1 MHSLRLALA
10 LAVSALG
17 LTPALAETQ
26 HDEQI
31 WVNATIFGG
40 IKDRLIYFAEAQ
52 PRFGS
57 GVSRLEML
65 LLRPAIGWK
74 ASQSVSLYQGYG
86 RVISPI
92 EGGRDR
98 KENRSFQQISWTIAT
113 SARHDL
119 SSRTRL
125 EQRWRNDGDD
135 MGLRLRE
142 MVRYEV
148 ATGHKGLALVG
159 SAEAFIALND
169 TDWGVR
175 SGFDQLRSFG
185 GVEIAVKGRSTIEIG
200 YMNQLI
206 NDPGGR
212 RRMNHIGA
220 LNIFIR

>member
-1 MHSLRLALA
+1 MRALLAFALA
-10 LAVSALG
+10 LLPVA
-17 LTPALAETQ
+17 PALAETR

-31 WVNATIFGG
+31 WVNATIFGT
-40 IKDRLIYFAEAQ
+40 IKDRLIFFAEAQ

-74 ASQSVSLYQGYG
+74 ASSTVSLYQGYG

-98 KENRSFQQISWTIAT
+98 KENRLFQQISWTIDT
-113 SARHDL
+113 SERHDL

-135 MGLRLRE
+135 MALRLRE
-142 MVRYEV
+142 MIRYEV
-148 ATGHKGLALVG
+148 ATGRKGLALVG
-159 SAEAFIALND
+159 SAEGFFALND

-175 SGFDQLRSFG
+175 SGFDQLRSFA
-185 GVEIAVKGRSTIEIG
+185 GVEIAVKGRSTIELG
-200 YMNQLI
+200 YMNQII